1 MAWED
6 PTELVVGQTGALSVA
21 PIGTPVPT
29 TPTAALNSAFV
40 GLGYTDEDG
49 VTLTNDP
56 TVTDFA
62 VWQSRNPA
70 RRELTS
76 LTISVTA
83 KLAQWNETTVPLAL
97 GGGTID
103 TPSAGV
109 YRFTPAVAGDALDE
123 RVLVFDVRDGSKHYR
138 YIFYRGN
145 VSESVSSDF
154 RRGALGLLP
163 ITFRVLAPTDD
174 PDGPPYRMLTDDP
187 AFVAGS

>member
-83 KLAQWNETTVPLAL
+83 KLAQWNETTVPLASTASPL
-97 GGGTID
+97 RSRVMRSTSACSCSTSGTD
-103 TPSAGV
+103 RSTTATSSTAATCRSPSRRTSGAARSACCRSRSGCS
-109 YRFTPAVAGDALDE
+109 RLRMT
-123 RVLVFDVRDGSKHYR
+123 RTVLRT
-138 YIFYRGN
+138 
-145 VSESVSSDF
+145 
-154 RRGALGLLP
+154 AC
-163 ITFRVLAPTDD
+163 
-174 PDGPPYRMLTDDP
+174 
-187 AFVAGS
+187 